1 MDGEVAEGLG
11 SVNVSGPWFMHL
23 WAPKNTMDTELAT
36 LNSSDAG
43 KYDKLLPY
51 HANNSVSFA
60 RVEEFIAHS
69 SLHILSDRNQEACG
83 GNHTIAL
90 RCRIGL
96 YKSATSMDLMRLRA
110 L

>member
-1 MDGEVAEGLG
+1 
-11 SVNVSGPWFMHL
+11 MHL
-23 WAPKNTMDTELAT
+23 WAPKSTMDTELAT

-43 KYDKLLPY
+43 KYDKILPY

-60 RVEEFIAHS
+60 RVEELIAHS
-69 SLHILSDRNQEACG
+69 SFHIFYPDRSQEACG